1 MSDENKPIEFDKL
14 NFHTAFHNRGKVVMS
29 FDKPLPPVVFGEEPK
44 YVAIRLDTPDIRG
57 SLASSGLHAMANY
70 PSQWT
75 YLTVT
80 EALAKLSA
88 QPQDVAIGVGNAE
101 ELRHVSLPA
110 CQSCEE
116 ACAIARKMFEER
128 IRPHLRAIEEV
139 LK

>member
-1 MSDENKPIEFDKL
+1 
-14 NFHTAFHNRGKVVMS
+14 MS

-75 YLTVT
+75 YLTIT

-88 QPQDVAIGVGNAE
+88 QPQDVANGECN
-101 ELRHVSLPA
+101 
-110 CQSCEE
+110 CEE
-116 ACAIARKMFEER
+116 IINARVALRQTQRWIDEITFAATR
-128 IRPHLRAIEEV
+128 IQEA